1 MKLTK
6 SKLKKII
13 MEELTAMGRPWDD
26 WTERE
31 QANIDKGWASAR
43 GPEDVER
50 LQQEAAGLA
59 TVARRA
65 VQRVLMMDEAL
76 PGEDEWLESE
86 MAEVLGE
93 YLRKW
98 SGRK

>member
-1 MKLTK
+1 MKITK

-13 MEELTAMGRPWDD
+13 EEEMSAIGRPWDD

-31 QANIDKGWASAR
+31 RANIEKGWVSAR

-50 LQQEAAGLA
+50 LQQEAHGLA
-59 TVARRA
+59 VEARQS
-65 VQRVLMMDEAL
+65 VQRALMMDEAL

-86 MAEVLGE
+86 LAEVLVE
-93 YLRKW
+93 YLRQW
-98 SGRK
+98 RGRK